1 MFDLPTNLAYLYWL
15 HHLCLIKHRVQF
27 QVQKA
32 AWKQSIPLFSSDP
45 RNTFPF
51 QLSFGIPFRAMG
63 CTFEYPLEQWRHQ
76 FPLLSIQWVRF
87 RIAIGFIPI
96 VPTLFC
102 LSDHFHF
109 CQMLL
114 LFISRNIHEVFRD
127 SFSSSQPLPEGRA
140 STAWS
145 TWQATTTT
153 LNNTT
158 NKYHQINRQTTTL
171 SPQGGLASFVRCLLH
186 QRLFKTE
193 GNRKP
198 MVATVYLHSG

>member
-1 MFDLPTNLAYLYWL
+1 MYLWIPFGAVATPIPPPIHPISPISHCHWL
-15 HHLCLIKHRVQF
+15 HSHRPN
-27 QVQKA
+27 
-32 AWKQSIPLFSSDP
+32 II
-45 RNTFPF
+45 
-51 QLSFGIPFRAMG
+51 LSFN
-63 CTFEYPLEQWRHQ
+63 
-76 FPLLSIQWVRF
+76 
-87 RIAIGFIPI
+87 
-96 VPTLFC
+96 
-102 LSDHFHF
+102 HFHF
-109 CQMLL
+109 CQLLL

-158 NKYHQINRQTTTL
+158 NKLHKKNRQTTTL

>member
-1 MFDLPTNLAYLYWL
+1 MFDLPTNLVYLYWL

-32 AWKQSIPLFSSDP
+32 AWKQSIPLFSADP

-87 RIAIGFIPI
+87 RIVIGFIPI

-102 LSDHFHF
+102 LSITFTF
-109 CQMLL
+109 VNCCYY
-114 LFISRNIHEVFRD
+114 SFREI
-127 SFSSSQPLPEGRA
+127 FTRFLEIPLVHPSPCLRA
-140 STAWS
+140 E
-145 TWQATTTT
+145 QAQRGQH
-153 LNNTT
+153 
-158 NKYHQINRQTTTL
+158 NKLQQQSLITQQT
-171 SPQGGLASFVRCLLH
+171 SYI
-186 QRLFKTE
+186 K
-193 GNRKP
+193 
-198 MVATVYLHSG
+198 